1 MKERN
6 NEIYHLHVY
15 PWMGLF
21 DKDISIIYNQVILRN
36 KVYMLMF
43 LTITLMKPVP
53 RSLIKYVCPKEM
65 QF

>member
-1 MKERN
+1 
-6 NEIYHLHVY
+6 
-15 PWMGLF
+15 MGLF